1 MADNVSQYETEADTM
16 MIPVKKLFFPPMLIL
31 VLFVLFLPGRPAE
44 AQESDARFLLFY
56 SNDMRAELEPCG

>member
-1 MADNVSQYETEADTM
+1 M